1 MALLDVRDLVKSFSG
16 RRVVDQVRLSI
27 DPGEI
32 VGLLGRNGAG
42 KTTTFRMVI
51 GMITP
56 EGGRVDFQG
65 RDVTTLPMYRHAQA
79 GMGYLSQ
86 EPSVFQRLTVE
97 QNLLAI
103 LETQRLSRAQRRERA
118 AQLLDQF
125 GLQHKARDLART
137 CSGGE
142 RRRLEIA
149 RALVTRPRLLLLDEP
164 FAAVDPHTVEEL
176 QAEVRRLASDGIAL
190 LITDHNVQQTLRIC
204 NRAFIIHDGRNLSE
218 GTPREIINDP
228 AVREAY
234 LASTFRGDE
243 FDDHPAPRTPR
254 GAASPKPRFPHGAAS
269 AGSQ

>member
-1 MALLDVRDLVKSFSG
+1 VPLLAARNLVKSYEG
-16 RRVVDQVRLSI
+16 RTVVNQVSLSI
-27 DPGEI
+27 EAGEI

-56 EGGRVDFQG
+56 EAGQVLFQ
-65 RDVTTLPMYRHAQA
+65 D
-79 GMGYLSQ
+79 
-86 EPSVFQRLTVE
+86 VE

-103 LETQRLSRAQRRERA
+103 LETQKLSRDARRERA
-118 AQLLDQF
+118 DELLSQF
-125 GLQHKARDLART
+125 GLQHKAGDQART

-149 RALVTRPRLLLLDEP
+149 RALVIRPKLLLLDEP
-164 FAAVDPHTVEEL
+164 FAGVDPHSVEEL
-176 QAEVRRLASDGIAL
+176 QSEVRRLADDGIAL

-204 NRAFIIHDGRNLSE
+204 DRAFIIHDGKNLSE

-228 AVREAY
+228 TVREAY

-243 FDDHPAPRTPR
+243 FDERPARKRAPV
-254 GAASPKPRFPHGAAS
+254 
-269 AGSQ
+269 